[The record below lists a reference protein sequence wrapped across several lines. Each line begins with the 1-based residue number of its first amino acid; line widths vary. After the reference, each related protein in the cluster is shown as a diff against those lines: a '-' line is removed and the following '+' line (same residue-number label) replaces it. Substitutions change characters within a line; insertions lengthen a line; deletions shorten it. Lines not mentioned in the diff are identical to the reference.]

1 MKHKD
6 FSKEIIIARMT
17 LGLPQTKFS
26 KLLKVS
32 PATIGQWER
41 GENKPSA
48 KQIPKLMNVLQ
59 LDIIEL
65 MKLIKAK

>member
-1 MKHKD
+1 MKRTN
-6 FSKEIIIARMT
+6 FSQKIVVARMA
-17 LGLPQTKFS
+17 LGLPQTRFS

-65 MKLIKAK
+65 MKLIKTK